1 MGPAKVK
8 RFYNPWNRLMNR
20 QIIHKHISFFQ
31 FITFKHISKHKHPQN
46 LILYI
51 HNPISFRTRAFWF
64 PSTTTIRCLPAYR
77 AKFGFVW
84 CLWSAYLPTT
94 GENHD
99 LYRRL
104 GGDLSPKTLH
114 LGTRAFTGGLMLIMH
129 TADVIFIHCKTEMS
143 IGILRYNYARNEKH
157 IYMFPFSTAILMLQ
171 NKGPWVTLL
180 TYITTIANF
189 DCIYAPTFLLYL

>member
-1 MGPAKVK
+1 
-8 RFYNPWNRLMNR
+8 MNR

-31 FITFKHISKHKHPQN
+31 FIIFKHINRHKNPQN

-51 HNPISFRTRAFWF
+51 YITRSLFEHEHF
-64 PSTTTIRCLPAYR
+64 DFHPPPRCLPAYR
-77 AKFGFVW
+77 VKFGFVR

-94 GENHD
+94 GKNHD

-143 IGILRYNYARNEKH
+143 IGILLYNYARN
-157 IYMFPFSTAILMLQ
+157 
-171 NKGPWVTLL
+171 
-180 TYITTIANF
+180 
-189 DCIYAPTFLLYL
+189 